1 MAAVSSQELK
11 VDVVSTPEVCD
22 QKSKNGDTVSVTV
35 VYVCMYMFQLRFDPI
50 QILEREKKEMWI
62 HYVNL
67 TSVNFNRQID
77 EVISNKKLDRPVRY

>member
-35 VYVCMYMFQLRFDPI
+35 VYVHMYVYVSIDFWPSSNSEKRKENVDLLFEFYFSQFKSTNLWSHFQ
-50 QILEREKKEMWI
+50 
-62 HYVNL
+62 
-67 TSVNFNRQID
+67 
-77 EVISNKKLDRPVRY
+77 